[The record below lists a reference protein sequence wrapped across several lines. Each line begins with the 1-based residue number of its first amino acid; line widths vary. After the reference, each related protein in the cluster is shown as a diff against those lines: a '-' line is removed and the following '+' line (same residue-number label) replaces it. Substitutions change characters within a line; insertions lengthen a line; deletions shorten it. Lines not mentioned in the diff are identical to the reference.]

1 MSPSTEN
8 ETRRESVNGSFDP
21 VIGYAWGAAV
31 GSLTYVA
38 LDALLLMHSG
48 TSQTSLGF
56 NLAFISF
63 FLLPTDFAPALL
75 LMILPWRFAVS
86 VYRKV
91 RLPGQL
97 YFPGVGAL
105 LVFVLGCTTAS
116 LAPKPLFVE
125 DQTFLQ
131 GAAIAAERQGIAFL
145 LAGLAFG
152 ACYWFFGE
160 RQSQLKTGA
169 SPRPTSA
176 VNNQE

>member
-8 ETRRESVNGSFDP
+8 ETRQASVSGSFDL
-21 VIGYAWGAAV
+21 VIGHAWGAAV
-31 GSLTYVA
+31 GSLIYVA
-38 LDALLLMHSG
+38 LDALVLRHSG
-48 TSQTSLGF
+48 TPETSLGF
-56 NLAFISF
+56 DLGFIFF

-75 LMILPWRFAVS
+75 LMILPWWLAVS
-86 VYRKV
+86 VYRKL

-131 GAAIAAERQGIAFL
+131 GATIAAERQGIAFL

-152 ACYWFFGE
+152 ACYWFFSG
-160 RQSQLKTGA
+160 RQVAAQDRHKPA
-169 SPRPTSA
+169 PD
-176 VNNQE
+176 QHCQ

>member
-8 ETRRESVNGSFDP
+8 ETRQASVNGSFDP

-31 GSLTYVA
+31 GSLIYVA
-38 LDALLLMHSG
+38 VDALMLRHSG
-48 TSQTSLGF
+48 TPETSLGF
-56 NLAFISF
+56 DLGFIFF

-75 LMILPWRFAVS
+75 LMILPWRLAVW
-86 VYRKV
+86 VYRKL

-131 GAAIAAERQGIAFL
+131 GAAITAERQGIAFL

-160 RQSQLKTGA
+160 RKSPLNAGA
-169 SPRPTSA
+169 SPFPTNA